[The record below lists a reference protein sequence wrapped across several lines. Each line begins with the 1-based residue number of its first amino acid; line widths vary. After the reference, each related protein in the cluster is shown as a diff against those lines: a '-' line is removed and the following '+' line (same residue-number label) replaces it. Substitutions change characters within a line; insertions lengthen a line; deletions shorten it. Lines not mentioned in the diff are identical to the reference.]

1 MHYALRITHYRIT
14 DLLSWL
20 WRAWRG
26 NRLQATINALIG
38 LIGVVVSLSQ
48 VWAVKHAVDVAS
60 HAVEGDLYW
69 AVGIMGLLVLA
80 NFALNI
86 AGIWVRNILGIK
98 AQNRM
103 QQQLLNRM
111 LRSEWH
117 GKERRHSGDILNRL
131 ESDVSNVVGF
141 LTETIPSSLSTL
153 AMFLGAFFYLASM
166 DWRLAVVI
174 TLMVPL
180 FLLVSKIYMRR
191 MRQLT
196 REVRESDSQVQSV
209 LQETVQ
215 NRMLIK
221 TLESDD
227 MMVDRLESTQSE
239 LRHRVVRRTK
249 FSVFSNLILNSGFSL
264 GYLIAF
270 LWAAI
275 RMSEYTLSFGGMTAF
290 LQLVNRIQGP
300 ARSLAKL
307 VPAFVSVLTA
317 VERLKELEEEPL
329 EEQGDPILMQSPCG
343 VRLTDVSYAYDDEER
358 GMGNEERE
366 VKVIDHLSFDFR
378 PGTCTAIL
386 GETGSGKTTL
396 IRIILALLRPQE
408 GIVEIYDNTH
418 TDTMSPRHRA
428 NLVYVPQGNTLMS
441 GTIRENL
448 LLGKPDATD
457 QEMQEALRKSCADFV
472 MSLPQGLDSPC
483 AEQGGGLSEGQ
494 IQRIAIAR
502 ALLRNRPVMLFDEAT
517 SALDPDT
524 EAQLLKN
531 ILSANDKTI
540 IFITHRP
547 AVVDYCDNVLKIQKQ
562 TKS

>member
-209 LQETVQ
+209 FV
-215 NRMLIK
+215 
-221 TLESDD
+221 
-227 MMVDRLESTQSE
+227 
-239 LRHRVVRRTK
+239 
-249 FSVFSNLILNSGFSL
+249 
-264 GYLIAF
+264 
-270 LWAAI
+270 WCAAP
-275 RMSEYTLSFGGMTAF
+275 SSAC
-290 LQLVNRIQGP
+290 
-300 ARSLAKL
+300 S
-307 VPAFVSVLTA
+307 
-317 VERLKELEEEPL
+317 
-329 EEQGDPILMQSPCG
+329 
-343 VRLTDVSYAYDDEER
+343 
-358 GMGNEERE
+358 
-366 VKVIDHLSFDFR
+366 
-378 PGTCTAIL
+378 
-386 GETGSGKTTL
+386 
-396 IRIILALLRPQE
+396 
-408 GIVEIYDNTH
+408 
-418 TDTMSPRHRA
+418 
-428 NLVYVPQGNTLMS
+428 
-441 GTIRENL
+441 
-448 LLGKPDATD
+448 
-457 QEMQEALRKSCADFV
+457 
-472 MSLPQGLDSPC
+472 
-483 AEQGGGLSEGQ
+483 
-494 IQRIAIAR
+494 
-502 ALLRNRPVMLFDEAT
+502 AT
-517 SALDPDT
+517 SFS
-524 EAQLLKN
+524 
-531 ILSANDKTI
+531 I
-540 IFITHRP
+540 
-547 AVVDYCDNVLKIQKQ
+547 AVFHLAI
-562 TKS
+562 S